1 MTSKVEICNLALV
14 EAKYDETIESLT
26 ERSVAAERCNRL
38 YDVCRRELL
47 CNFPWVFATK
57 FVKLARASEEKV
69 DGALYA
75 YTYPKQALRIVNI
88 FRNEQDYN
96 LKNFRVKFPDNT
108 RVAYIEGQKVI
119 LTNYKEPFAEIIYDE
134 QIEENFPPL
143 FVRMLYLEIAVRLA
157 KLSSADSTDM
167 RILLSQLESEGEKAK
182 MQSVGED
189 DNHLRVE
196 DDYYIRVRG

>member
-1 MTSKVEICNLALV
+1 MTSKVEICNLALI

-57 FVKLARASEEKV
+57 FIKLARASEDKV
-69 DGALYA
+69 EGALYA
-75 YTYPKQALRIVNI
+75 YTYPAQAVRIVNI
-88 FRNEQDYN
+88 FSSEGDYKT
-96 LKNFRVKFPDNT
+96 KNTRIKSSDNT
-108 RVAYIEGQKVI
+108 RVSYINDQKVI
-119 LTNYKEPFAEIIYDE
+119 LTDYEEPFAEIIYDE

-143 FVRMLYLEIAVRLA
+143 FVRMLYLEIAIRLA

-167 RILLSQLESEGEKAK
+167 RLLMTQLQTEGEKAK

-189 DNHLRVE
+189 DNHLCTE

>member
-57 FVKLARASEEKV
+57 FVKLARVSEDKV

-75 YTYPKQALRIVNI
+75 YAYPKQAVRIVNI
-88 FRNEQDYN
+88 FRNEKDYKI
-96 LKNFRVKFPDNT
+96 KNFRIKFPDNT
-108 RVAYIEGQKVI
+108 RVAYIDNQKVI
-119 LTNYKEPFAEIIYDE
+119 LTNYNEAFAEIIYDE

-143 FVRMLYLEIAVRLA
+143 FVRMLYLELAVRLA

-167 RILLSQLESEGEKAK
+167 KLLISQLQAEGDKAK

-189 DNHLRVE
+189 DNHLCIE